1 MLLTIGDYN
10 MSTRKNQKFI
20 PQNRNATIRT
30 REDRT
35 GKTRTETVGRDSAT
49 LVAAISTNRK
59 NNSTRLFVDFPSSGG
74 AVEFTGSEARTL
86 YRLLQKHYAES
97 GKTW

>member
-1 MLLTIGDYN
+1 MLLTTGDYI
-10 MSTRKNQKFI
+10 MTARKNQKLVS
-20 PQNRNATIRT
+20 QNRNATIRT
-30 REDRT
+30 RKDRT
-35 GKTRTETVGRDSAT
+35 GKMRTETVGRDSAT

-59 NNSTRLFVDFPSSGG
+59 NNSTRLFVDFPINGG

-86 YRLLQKHYAES
+86 YRLLQKHYAKS